1 MNFGLHHEGYLFLDG
16 FHRPVHEC
24 IFRPYSASGL
34 DGPCNQGNRNTIRI
48 FFRSMRAVELE
59 IENPLAARSV
69 SGVRE
74 WMVLES
80 TEDITGSISV
90 KDAEVAKRWTVKVDG
105 GSVTLKYRPVGT
117 IMVVR

>member
-1 MNFGLHHEGYLFLDG
+1 MVIADKWTVDAEDIAAGVKIADRKIDFGED
-16 FHRPVHEC
+16 
-24 IFRPYSASGL
+24 
-34 DGPCNQGNRNTIRI
+34 
-48 FFRSMRAVELE
+48 VELE

-74 WMVLES
+74 WTVLES
-80 TEDITGSISV
+80 TANITGSISV
-90 KDAEVAKRWTVKVDG
+90 KDEESAKRWSVKVDG